1 MKRLFNIVLVLSLL
15 LTTSCTRIGVGYV
28 GLKVNQTG
36 DDKGVNHSKNVT
48 GWCFY
53 NPIASDVV
61 EFPTSMQ
68 HVEYDAFFINAN
80 GGSQFEI
87 KPYLNYIIDASKADS
102 IYMGFKTT
110 DLNEISV
117 KYIRNAVYQSFTD
130 ITGKYTPDDL
140 LKNREK
146 YEKEVFT
153 NLSKSLKTKGFIV
166 QQVTSNLTPPASL
179 VASIDAKNKAEQDAQ
194 AVQLAVGSSTAQ
206 ANKDIAEA
214 RGDSASTVI
223 RAQGNALAYKLQ
235 QQSLTPLLVEK
246 MRIDAWESGG
256 AKVPTT
262 VLGASSQM
270 IYSPK

>member
-1 MKRLFNIVLVLSLL
+1 MKKLGVLFNTIAIASML

-36 DDKGVNHSKNVT
+36 DEKGVNHSKYVT

-68 HVEYDAFFINAN
+68 HVEYDPFFINAN

-110 DLNEISV
+110 DLDEIST

-130 ITGKYTPDDL
+130 VTGKYTPDDL

-146 YEKEVFT
+146 YEKEVFS
-153 NLSKSLKTKGFIV
+153 NLAKALKNKGFV
-166 QQVTSNLTPPASL
+166 LQQVTSNLTPPASL

-194 AVQLAVGSSTAQ
+194 AVQLAVASSTAQ
-206 ANKDIAEA
+206 ANKDIAQA
-214 RGDSASTVI
+214 KGDSASTVI
-223 RAQGNALAYKLQ
+223 RAQGNALAYRLQ
-235 QQSLTPLLVEK
+235 QQNLTPLLVEK
-246 MRIDAWESGG
+246 MRIEQWDGKLPVYG
-256 AKVPTT
+256 QVPTMFKN
-262 VLGASSQM
+262 LN
-270 IYSPK
+270 

>member
-1 MKRLFNIVLVLSLL
+1 MKKLFSVLAFSLL
-15 LTTSCTRIGVGYV
+15 ILSSCTRIGVGYV

-36 DDKGVNHSKNVT
+36 DDKGVNHSTNVT

-53 NPIASDVV
+53 NPIASDIV

-68 HVEYDAFFINAN
+68 HVEYEAFFINAN

-110 DLNEISV
+110 DLDEIST

-153 NLSKSLKTKGFIV
+153 NLAKSLKTKGFIV

-179 VASIDAKNKAEQDAQ
+179 VSSIDAKNKAEQDAQ
-194 AVQLAVGSSTAQ
+194 AVQLAVASSTAQ

-214 RGDSASTVI
+214 KGDSASTVI

-246 MRIDAWESGG
+246 MRIDAWEAGG
-256 AKVPTT
+256 SHVPTT
-262 VLGASSQM
+262 VLSASSQM